1 MIEENMDQY
10 LLIMLIKQISFPFLI
25 VEKEKSIICTLVYD
39 DRIIVFRA
47 SNTDRDNLID
57 DISEHKQQLYTL
69 Q

>member
-25 VEKEKSIICTLVYD
+25 VEEEKSIICTLEYD